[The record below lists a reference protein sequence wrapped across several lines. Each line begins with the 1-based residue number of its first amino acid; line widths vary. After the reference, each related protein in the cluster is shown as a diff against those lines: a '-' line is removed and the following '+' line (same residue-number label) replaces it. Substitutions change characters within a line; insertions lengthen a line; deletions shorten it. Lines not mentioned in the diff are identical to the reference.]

1 MIKLKQLLFESTAP
15 DIFIPRR
22 MEDRASRYVN
32 DIIKQYI
39 NDGNEGSLD
48 FSSFG
53 LRELPPTL
61 KGITVKNGYFD
72 CSNQDNTILHSD
84 NQSKNIIKTLKNS
97 PKIVYGNFYC
107 QNIGLESLEGAPE
120 FVNGE
125 FNCSYNKLTSLEGI
139 PKTVGGDFYIRN
151 NPVKFTKQQIRAVCN
166 VEGDIFV

>member
-1 MIKLKQLLFESTAP
+1 MIKLKDILLES

-22 MEDRASRYVN
+22 REDRPIRYVN
-32 DIIKQYI
+32 EIVRQYI
-39 NDGNEGSLD
+39 KNGGEGSLD

-53 LRELPPTL
+53 LRELPPIL
-61 KGITVKNGYFD
+61 KGITVMNGYFD
-72 CSNQDNTILHSD
+72 CSNQDNSNIDWD

-107 QNIGLESLEGAPE
+107 QNIGLESLEGGPE

-139 PKTVGGDFYIRN
+139 PKTIGGDLYITN
-151 NPVKFTKQQIRAVCN
+151 NPVKFTKEQIKSVCN
-166 VEGDIFV
+166 VKGDVFV

>member
-1 MIKLKQLLFESTAP
+1 MIKLKDILLES

-22 MEDRASRYVN
+22 REDRAIRYVN
-32 DIIKQYI
+32 DIVKQYI
-39 NDGNEGSLD
+39 KNGGEGSLD

-53 LRELPPTL
+53 LRELPPIL
-61 KGITVKNGYFD
+61 KGITVMNGYFD
-72 CSNQDNTILHSD
+72 CSNQDNTNLHSD

-107 QNIGLESLEGAPE
+107 QNIGLESLEGGPE

-139 PKTVGGDFYIRN
+139 PKTVGGDLYITN
-151 NPVKFTKQQIRAVCN
+151 NPVKFTKEQIRAVCN
-166 VEGDIFV
+166 VKGKVVV

>member
-1 MIKLKQLLFESTAP
+1 MIKLKDLLLESDT
-15 DIFIPRR
+15 FIPRR
-22 MEDRASRYVN
+22 MEDRASRYAN

-72 CSNQDNTILHSD
+72 CSNQDNTILYSD

-139 PKTVGGDFYIRN
+139 PKTVNGDFYIRN
-151 NPVKFTKQQIRAVCN
+151 NTVKFTKEQIRAVCN
-166 VEGDIFV
+166 VEGDVFV

>member
-1 MIKLKQLLFESTAP
+1 MIKLKQLLLESTAP

-22 MEDRASRYVN
+22 MENRASRYAN

-84 NQSKNIIKTLKNS
+84 NQSKNIIKTLENS
-97 PKIVYGNFYC
+97 PKIVYGNFFC
-107 QNIGLESLEGAPE
+107 QNIELESFKGAPE
-120 FVNGE
+120 FINGE
-125 FNCSYNKLTSLEGI
+125 FNCSNNKLTSLEGI

-151 NPVKFTKQQIRAVCN
+151 NTVKFTKEQIRAVCN
-166 VEGDIFV
+166 VKGNVFV

>member
-1 MIKLKQLLFESTAP
+1 MIKLKDILLES

-22 MEDRASRYVN
+22 REDRPIRYVN
-32 DIIKQYI
+32 DIVKQYI
-39 NDGNEGSLD
+39 KNGGEGSLD

-53 LRELPPTL
+53 LRELPPIL
-61 KGITVKNGYFD
+61 KGITVYNGYFD
-72 CSNQDNTILHSD
+72 CSNQDNTNLHSD

-125 FNCSYNKLTSLEGI
+125 FNCSHNKLTSLEGI
-139 PKTVGGDFYIRN
+139 PKTVGGDLYIRN
-151 NPVKFTKQQIRAVCN
+151 NPVKFTEEQIRAVCN
-166 VEGDIFV
+166 VKGDVFV